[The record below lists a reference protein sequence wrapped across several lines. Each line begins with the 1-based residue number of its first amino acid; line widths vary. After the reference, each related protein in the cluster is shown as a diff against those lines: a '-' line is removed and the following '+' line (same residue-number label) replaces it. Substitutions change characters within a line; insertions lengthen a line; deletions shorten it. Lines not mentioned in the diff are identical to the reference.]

1 VVRQRWQRNG
11 SRLARIGKPISGTGD
26 TVPVTRC
33 FTRPLAFA
41 GAFAHNPIITTAR
54 EQVAEAK
61 AEITIARFSTNLHES
76 DL

>member
-1 VVRQRWQRNG
+1 
-11 SRLARIGKPISGTGD
+11 
-26 TVPVTRC
+26 
-33 FTRPLAFA
+33 LAFA